1 MRVTLRTEACCSCFR
16 RSTTLLVVLGEWLL
30 LSKKPT
36 PQGFVSRSAYEGT
49 AYSTLPSLHT
59 LCAGYKS
66 YVLLCL
72 CVHFTQRCADCAD
85 IAQTAITP
93 LERSHRGVCEMQF
106 SIMVMVIGAVI
117 AGATDLTFSV
127 PGYIWVAVCAVSTA
141 VYLLLIRL
149 LKDKTGECQ
158 LLLNPTVLL

>member
-1 MRVTLRTEACCSCFR
+1 MCISAC
-16 RSTTLLVVLGEWLL
+16 VNVLP
-30 LSKKPT
+30 K
-36 PQGFVSRSAYEGT
+36 
-49 AYSTLPSLHT
+49 
-59 LCAGYKS
+59 
-66 YVLLCL
+66 
-72 CVHFTQRCADCAD
+72 RCAECAD
-85 IAQTAITP
+85 IAQTGIPP

-106 SIMVMVIGAVI
+106 SIMVMVTGAVI

-158 LLLNPTVLL
+158 LLLNPNVLL